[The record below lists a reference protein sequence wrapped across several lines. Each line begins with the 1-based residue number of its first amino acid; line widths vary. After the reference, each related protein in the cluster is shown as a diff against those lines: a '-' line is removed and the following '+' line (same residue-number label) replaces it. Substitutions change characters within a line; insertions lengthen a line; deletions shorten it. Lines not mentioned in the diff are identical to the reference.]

1 MVQSLMSWY
10 HPTSCIIACRVA
22 LPDDHGKSRTKTG
35 FRSRSSTKSNRL
47 SPYQGQPIPKI
58 SIESVLNFVTHTVWH
73 MYRLCPDS
81 THLPRFVHSRIKLPT
96 ECILWF
102 VDNTDFWPHMFLYLV
117 HTYATLISTI
127 YYYYYYYYTCC
138 TIIHTYMHAY
148 KFIQRQN
155 CGNESEALAQG
166 D

>member
-47 SPYQGQPIPKI
+47 SPYRGQPIPKI
-58 SIESVLNFVTHTVWH
+58 SIESVLNFVIHIVWH

-81 THLPRFVHSRIKLPT
+81 THLPRFVHSRTNRMYPVICRQYWLLTAYVPIP
-96 ECILWF
+96 C
-102 VDNTDFWPHMFLYLV
+102 PHLLYY
-117 HTYATLISTI
+117 HTY
-127 YYYYYYYYTCC
+127 
-138 TIIHTYMHAY
+138 IHTN

-155 CGNESEALAQG
+155 RGKWIRGTGAGWLDSESRLEEVWL
-166 D
+166 